1 MDIHELINRCDV
13 IAVQAMQLKE
23 ALLKGNLDDK
33 PSANSLAIN
42 RQAKGLCVY
51 CAEPIKEDEQQFRG
65 AHQRCYKKVNRML
78 NAGIITD
85 ETAIEKGW
93 LLPRERGGRPLGA
106 KDPIARY
113 LAELSGNLAEPEGGK

>member
-42 RQAKGLCVY
+42 RQAKGLCVLL
-51 CAEPIKEDEQQFRG
+51 CG
-65 AHQRCYKKVNRML
+65 ANQ
-78 NAGIITD
+78 
-85 ETAIEKGW
+85 
-93 LLPRERGGRPLGA
+93 GGRAAVQGCPPAL
-106 KDPIARY
+106 
-113 LAELSGNLAEPEGGK
+113 LQEGQSDAQRGHNHGRNSD